1 MAIWT
6 QAPDL
11 ATANRLQQGTICEH
25 LGIRITDIGDDSLTG
40 TMPVDTRTH
49 QPMGILHGGASV
61 VLAESLGSMAANM
74 CAAPGHYCVGL
85 DINANHLRSVR
96 TGLVTGVAR
105 PLHLGRSTQVWEI
118 HIREESGKPVCVAR
132 LTMSVLAGD
141 RSSAI

>member
-1 MAIWT
+1 MMIWT
-6 QAPDL
+6 REPDL
-11 ATANRLQQGTICEH
+11 ALANDLQRNTLCEH
-25 LGIRITDIGDDSLTG
+25 LGIRITHIGDDSLTG
-40 TMPVDTRTH
+40 TMPVDPRTH

-61 VLAESLGSMAANM
+61 VLAESLGSLAANM

-96 TGLVTGVAR
+96 SGEVTGVAR

-118 HIREESGKPVCVAR
+118 HIHNEAGKPVCIAR

-141 RSSAI
+141 RSSGF